1 MGSRR
6 AQQCLRPDYARSE
19 PGQRTALPQVRPA
32 ARRDENDGQRRQVL
46 SSGVC
51 EAVVNLPMSF
61 ASFCEETKR
70 EEAVRKDSGTLASN
84 LDAAPSHSMRSSS
97 QRRKNGVDKIS
108 RRQKRVLPE

>member
-51 EAVVNLPMSF
+51 EALVNLPMSF
-61 ASFCEETKR
+61 ASFCEEAER
-70 EEAVRKDSGTLASN
+70 ERKLFAIPERSLLTLMPPHRIRCGQVLREGKMVSI
-84 LDAAPSHSMRSSS
+84 RS
-97 QRRKNGVDKIS
+97 RAGK
-108 RRQKRVLPE
+108 